1 MFLCGNMCTGGEMEP
16 EMAVKTVPLEH
27 KSLLT
32 AIATKC
38 KRSNKNSHIMI
49 KRSNYDSLHDNCVLN
64 KTKFTDKDFPPNDK
78 SLNFEIPG
86 RKIVWERAPVVVP
99 GCVMVED
106 EFHPSDIQQGNIG
119 DCYFLSSL
127 AALAE
132 VEERID
138 NIFHNNF
145 KINNEVG
152 IYKIVVV
159 KAGVPTEI
167 VIDDY
172 IPVFADTNRPVFCK
186 ATGR

>member
-1 MFLCGNMCTGGEMEP
+1 MLL
-16 EMAVKTVPLEH
+16 PL
-27 KSLLT
+27 
-32 AIATKC
+32 IN
-38 KRSNKNSHIMI
+38 RSFG
-49 KRSNYDSLHDNCVLN
+49 RS
-64 KTKFTDKDFPPNDK
+64 
-78 SLNFEIPG
+78 G
-86 RKIVWERAPVVVP
+86 R
-99 GCVMVED
+99 ED
-106 EFHPSDIQQGNIG
+106 
-119 DCYFLSSL
+119 
-127 AALAE
+127 
-132 VEERID
+132 D